1 MEVASRS
8 LGTGVLL
15 LLTVVAGCADPSTSD
30 PRTDEPPAPT
40 VARVRCHADGS
51 TSVLTR
57 TVQAQPDGV
66 HIEVE
71 VPAGSNIGFVVK
83 NCCGFNA
90 EDALFVVPIPPGT
103 MPVGCLVGDQ
113 DAGDDSLYVEIRVV
127 DDRGAYVPGTLDCD
141 DASGVGSGDV
151 QAPAGPDPIAAA
163 RAVLTGL
170 RPTDELVRVGYVELA
185 SGAVVAVKRDGRF
198 IAALD
203 LQPSDGGWG
212 EIGFESCPDSGIGS

>member
-1 MEVASRS
+1 M
-8 LGTGVLL
+8 
-15 LLTVVAGCADPSTSD
+15 
-30 PRTDEPPAPT
+30 
-40 VARVRCHADGS
+40 
-51 TSVLTR
+51 LTR